1 MSISL
6 VLPRCL
12 AQYLAYRKSTK
23 TAQMK
28 KMNKFTDIIQTFP
41 QLPSKHERKRISIKS
56 IIEVF

>member
-28 KMNKFTDIIQTFP
+28 KMNKFTIIQTFP
-41 QLPSKHERKRISIKS
+41 QLPPKHERKRISIKS